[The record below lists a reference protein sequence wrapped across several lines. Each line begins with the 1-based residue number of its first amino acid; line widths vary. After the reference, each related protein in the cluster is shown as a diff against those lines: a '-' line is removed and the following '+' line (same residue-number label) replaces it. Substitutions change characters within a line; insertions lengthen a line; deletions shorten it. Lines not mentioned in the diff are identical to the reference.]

1 VFSQHQLALVGWS
14 VVVSSSKSKN
24 SAAPQSASSTWSI
37 QGHESWICNKNGD
50 SKRLKCGAIQQ
61 PNMQE
66 VFIWH
71 SLTLYVFSML
81 YDVYWILLWLVVS
94 TLWKIWKSVGMII
107 PNIWKK
113 TTCSK
118 PPTRYI
124 YIYIQNYIS
133 NLWKHCKVYQG
144 INHILVLPFILNHPE
159 ARGIIGLRHDP
170 NWPYRPEPKSDTKTN
185 TVTSTYP
192 ICSMYAIFTYIILH
206 LPQKWPKRR

>member
-1 VFSQHQLALVGWS
+1 MWRNTTAKYARGFHMTFIDIVCFFYVIWCLLNFIVVGGFNPLKNMKVSWDDYSQYM
-14 VVVSSSKSKN
+14 
-24 SAAPQSASSTWSI
+24 
-37 QGHESWICNKNGD
+37 E
-50 SKRLKCGAIQQ
+50 
-61 PNMQE
+61 
-66 VFIWH
+66 
-71 SLTLYVFSML
+71 
-81 YDVYWILLWLVVS
+81 
-94 TLWKIWKSVGMII
+94 
-107 PNIWKK
+107 KK

-118 PPTRYI
+118 PPTR